1 VRNGVVALLL
11 AVAGCGVSSQL
22 PADAALATLDPGAAA
37 QLCRFTSDS
46 LAETEETC
54 VSFTRD
60 YDTCVGDPPWDEC
73 PAGDR
78 PADVASWEACV
89 RAASACEASADS
101 CWHVSCP

>member
-1 VRNGVVALLL
+1 MRNWLVALLL
-11 AVAGCGVSSQL
+11 LVWSCGVSSNL
-22 PADAALATLDPGAAA
+22 PEDAPLSSLERGATA
-37 QLCRFTSDS
+37 QLCRFTSDT
-46 LAETEETC
+46 LAETDETC

-60 YDTCVGDPPWDEC
+60 YDTCLADPPWDEC

-78 PADVASWEACV
+78 LADVGSWEACV